1 MDRLRSSYRPV
12 LATFA
17 GGLAAGALDIAS
29 ALILTALRGRDPV
42 VVLHYIASGVL
53 GRDAFPGT
61 PAIAALGLFLHFFIT
76 GVAAGLY
83 VAAARRLPALALQPL
98 RFGAAYGVAVWAV
111 MHLVVVPLS
120 AVPSALTFTLR
131 GVATQL
137 AIHVA
142 CVGWPIALAAARFA
156 RAGGPAT
163 APAPVAA
170 LR

>member
-1 MDRLRSSYRPV
+1 MDRSTHPI
-12 LATFA
+12 LAALA
-17 GGLAAGALDIAS
+17 GGLAAGALDIVS
-29 ALILTALRGRDPV
+29 ALLLTALRGRDPV

-61 PAIAALGLFLHFFIT
+61 PTIAALGLALHFFIT
-76 GVAAGLY
+76 CVAAGLY
-83 VAAARRLPALALQPL
+83 VAASRRMPALALQPL
-98 RFGAAYGVAVWAV
+98 RFGAAYGVVVWAV

-120 AVPSALTFTLR
+120 AVPGAMTFTLQ

-156 RAGGPAT
+156 PPGPRGAAPDALAAAG
-163 APAPVAA
+163 
-170 LR
+170 

>member
-1 MDRLRSSYRPV
+1 MDRTPFRNRPL
-12 LATFA
+12 LATLA

-29 ALILTALRGRDPV
+29 ALILTAMRGRDPI

-76 GVAAGLY
+76 CVAAGLY
-83 VAAARRLPALALQPL
+83 VAATRRLPALTLQPL
-98 RFGAAYGVAVWAV
+98 RFGALYGVVVWAV

-137 AIHVA
+137 AIHVV

-156 RAGGPAT
+156 RPAT
-163 APAPVAA
+163 PETATGPLAA

>member
-1 MDRLRSSYRPV
+1 MDRPYRRHRPI
-12 LATFA
+12 LATLA

-29 ALILTALRGRDPV
+29 ALVLTAMRGRDPV

-53 GRDAFPGT
+53 GREAFPGT
-61 PAIAALGLFLHFFIT
+61 PAIAMLGLALHFLIT
-76 GVAAGLY
+76 CVAAGMY
-83 VAAARRLPALALQPL
+83 VAASRRLPALVLQPL

-120 AVPSALTFTLR
+120 AVPNEVTFTLR

-142 CVGWPIALAAARFA
+142 CVGWPIALTAARWSGAVRSRAGAASLAAAR
-156 RAGGPAT
+156 
-163 APAPVAA
+163 
-170 LR
+170 